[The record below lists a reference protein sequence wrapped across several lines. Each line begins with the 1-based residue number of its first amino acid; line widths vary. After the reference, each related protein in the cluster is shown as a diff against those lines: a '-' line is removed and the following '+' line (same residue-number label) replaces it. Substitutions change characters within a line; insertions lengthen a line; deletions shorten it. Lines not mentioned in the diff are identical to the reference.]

1 MGRLCENWWFSI
13 ATFEYQANWV
23 DGSLC
28 LILSQFQVCDAH
40 QLDVS
45 LIILCVVRMSFSSG
59 KRMSKI
65 YNSKLLAKYFGRPQ
79 VVCLP
84 LRLLAFEGKMRE
96 LHGKFWDVWWNYDK
110 RISAGG
116 WFRNPAPKKRLKRCK
131 LCGINHHFQLV
142 RISQPSTV
150 GGHVSESQTGSPWGL
165 ADFLLSL
172 AARMGRWMVTS

>member
-1 MGRLCENWWFSI
+1 MGRLCENWGFSI

-45 LIILCVVRMSFSSG
+45 LIILCVVRMSISSG
-59 KRMSKI
+59 KKMSKV
-65 YNSKLLAKYFGRPQ
+65 YNSKLLEKYFGRPQ

-96 LHGKFWDVWWNYDK
+96 WHGEFWDVWGNYDK
-110 RISAGG
+110 PISNGG
-116 WFRNPAPKKRLKRCK
+116 KNGWNAVNCVGSTTVFNWRGFRNHPQLEAMFLNPKLG
-131 LCGINHHFQLV
+131 LPGDWL
-142 RISQPSTV
+142 ISFEVWLQEWED
-150 GGHVSESQTGSPWGL
+150 GW
-165 ADFLLSL
+165 
-172 AARMGRWMVTS
+172 